1 MVRIVDLTLIIPTY
15 KRSAVLERTI
25 ESLSK
30 QDYQPKEIIVIDAT
44 EPFESKAIEWKNKFL
59 DLKSEV
65 IYLPAVTKGA
75 AAQRNYGVSFAK
87 NEVLCFSDDDILLE
101 EGCIRNLWITLTK
114 DDECGGVNATMINQT
129 FHELGKA
136 SRIFYDFLNSER
148 FDSYAGRVFGPAIAF
163 YPKLS
168 NSPPDHVPV
177 DWLNSCLVFYKKK
190 ALPNPVFDEHFTG
203 YSLGEDL
210 ALSLKV
216 AKNWKLFTVQTARI
230 FHNSQ
235 PGDHKDNLKAF
246 SEMDLVNRYYI
257 MKHILN
263 KNTAKD
269 KWHLLLV
276 QLWGGITSKKIISRD
291 FWLGKISGI
300 RKIRNI

>member
-1 MVRIVDLTLIIPTY
+1 MVSTVNLTLIIPTN
-15 KRSAVLERTI
+15 KRSEVLDRTI
-25 ESLSK
+25 ESISK
-30 QDYQPKEIIVIDAT
+30 QDYQPDEIIVVDAT
-44 EPFESKAIEWKNKFL
+44 EPFACKAKEWGKKFL
-59 DLKSEV
+59 NLKSKV
-65 IYLPAVTKGA
+65 VYIPAVIKGA
-75 AAQRNYGVSFAK
+75 AAQRNYAMSFAK
-87 NEVLCFSDDDILLE
+87 NKVLGFSDDDILLE
-101 EGCIRNLWITLTK
+101 EGCIRNLWIALTGQ
-114 DDECGGVNATMINQT
+114 DDCGGVNATMINQT
-129 FHELGKA
+129 FHELGKV
-136 SRIFYDFLNSER
+136 SRIFYNFLNPEK

-168 NSPPDHVPV
+168 DSPPDYVRV
-177 DWLNSCLVFYKKK
+177 DWLNSCLVFYKKE
-190 ALPNPVFDEHFTG
+190 ALPNPVFDDHFTG